1 MKKETLTRG
10 RDMKYTNTDIH
21 KLAGEISQTWTE
33 EECRKFVKDKLVS
46 LYRSIDI
53 NTKTNK
59 FKEDWE
65 LTFGTP
71 KKYKVYVSWTV
82 CAETVV
88 EAKDEVEAIDLAHG
102 MDLDTFDNQDY
113 VQNSFEADY
122 NMVEEHNEV

>member
-1 MKKETLTRG
+1 
-10 RDMKYTNTDIH
+10 MKYTNTDIH

-59 FKEDWE
+59 FKDDWE
-65 LTFGTP
+65 DTFGKP

>member
-1 MKKETLTRG
+1 
-10 RDMKYTNTDIH
+10 MKYTNTDIH

-65 LTFGTP
+65 LTFGTT

-82 CAETVV
+82 GAETVV
-88 EAKDEVEAIDLAHG
+88 EAKDAVEAIDLAHG

-113 VQNSFEADY
+113 IQDSFEADY
-122 NMVEEHNEV
+122 NMVEEQNEV